1 MDVRVE
7 KIEQFFREDGTLI
20 SIPAK
25 LPKRL
30 AVLQRIADEFS
41 PGKRYPERELNEI
54 VARFHEDTAAIRRYM
69 IENHIMERDR
79 DSNYWLA
86 NTIS

>member
-1 MDVRVE
+1 MDE

-25 LPKRL
+25 STKRL
-30 AVLQRIADEFS
+30 AVLHRIAAQFS
-41 PGKRYPERELNEI
+41 AGTRYPEKELNEI
-54 VARFHEDTAAIRRYM
+54 IARFHDDTAAIRRYM
-69 IENHIMERDR
+69 IENQIMERDR

-86 NTIS
+86 Q

>member
-7 KIEQFFREDGTLI
+7 KIEQFFREDGTLV

-25 LPKRL
+25 SSKRL
-30 AVLQRIADEFS
+30 AVLHRIADQFS
-41 PGKRYPERELNEI
+41 PGKKYPERELNEI

-79 DSNYWLA
+79 ESNYWLA
-86 NTIS
+86 ETIS